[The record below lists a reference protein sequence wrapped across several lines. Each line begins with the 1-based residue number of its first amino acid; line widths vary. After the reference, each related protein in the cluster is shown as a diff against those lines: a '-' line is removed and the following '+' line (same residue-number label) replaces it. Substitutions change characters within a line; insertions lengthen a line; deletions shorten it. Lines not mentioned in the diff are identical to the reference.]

1 MADEKKEAE
10 HRKRKLLDFHELVN
24 ERIQLADRLYVL
36 VDTQSKLK
44 RAIFSSHEATLSNI
58 QSIRSR
64 GFSNDALKDEIEN
77 HYEKCINTAAED
89 ISSIQLPLDSFV
101 NAGLQILTVPES
113 PTDDEADD
121 A

>member
-64 GFSNDALKDEIEN
+64 AISSLSASFEK